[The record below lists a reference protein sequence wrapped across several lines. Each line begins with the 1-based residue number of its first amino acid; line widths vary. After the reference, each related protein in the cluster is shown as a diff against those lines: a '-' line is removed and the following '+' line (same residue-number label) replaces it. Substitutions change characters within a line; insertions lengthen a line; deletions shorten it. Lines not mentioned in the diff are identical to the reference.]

1 MDEEGEMDGP
11 PGSSIPRE
19 IVFEILTRLPPN
31 MYSLDSDNKSSLGED
46 CPWFN
51 LLVPY
56 LEPANDGIMDTWL
69 GPRITLASR
78 SSKRWREIED
88 NHPVGQQV
96 TRCGGEVCID
106 GILYDTGLP
115 VTILEK
121 GSQSISKQFDLPS
134 REVFPRYGEFKSN
147 SSFLSYDAPKEV
159 FRKLAEQVPRTLGY
173 PIYYP
178 SHDKAFVCDHAENLL
193 PLKGWADEVPVL
205 KA

>member
-78 SSKRWREIED
+78 SPLGASSASSLITMSRSITPAPG
-88 NHPVGQQV
+88 NIYVGLSC
-96 TRCGGEVCID
+96 TS
-106 GILYDTGLP
+106 ILSRTDTNLSSRMR
-115 VTILEK
+115 ILF
-121 GSQSISKQFDLPS
+121 Q
-134 REVFPRYGEFKSN
+134 
-147 SSFLSYDAPKEV
+147 
-159 FRKLAEQVPRTLGY
+159 
-173 PIYYP
+173 
-178 SHDKAFVCDHAENLL
+178 
-193 PLKGWADEVPVL
+193 
-205 KA
+205 